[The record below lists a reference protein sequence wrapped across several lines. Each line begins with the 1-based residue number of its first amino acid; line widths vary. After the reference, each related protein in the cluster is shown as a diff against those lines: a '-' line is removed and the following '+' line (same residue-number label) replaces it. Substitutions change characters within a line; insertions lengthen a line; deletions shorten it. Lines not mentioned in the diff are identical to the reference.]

1 MPIRGGAGRPCL
13 LCGSAAR
20 YDWRDE
26 SGGQTVTRKILI
38 ADDERAILDAL
49 GGYLRQAG
57 YQVVTARNG
66 REAMFAFRHEQPDLV
81 ILDVMMPEMDGREA
95 ARWIRR
101 ESAVP
106 LLFLTA
112 RVEEADQ
119 IAGLEIGADEYLTKP
134 FSPPVVVARVR
145 ALLRRVYGELGQEPR
160 LWRAADLELNADT
173 RTVTRAGRRIDLT
186 PSEFALLQALISR
199 PGRVFTREELL
210 ETLPGDAYAIFERT
224 VDVHIK
230 NLRLKIEDDP
240 KAPRCVE
247 TVYGVGY
254 RLRPDDA

>member
-1 MPIRGGAGRPCL
+1 MP
-13 LCGSAAR
+13 
-20 YDWRDE
+20 
-26 SGGQTVTRKILI
+26 VTRKILI

-57 YQVVTARNG
+57 FQVVTARNG
-66 REAMFAFRHEQPDLV
+66 REAVFAFRHEQPDLV
-81 ILDVMMPEMDGREA
+81 VLDVMMPEMDGWEA

-112 RVEEADQ
+112 RVDDADQ
-119 IAGLEIGADEYLTKP
+119 IAGLDIGADEYLTKP

-145 ALLRRVYGELGQEPR
+145 ALLRRAYGELTHETQI
-160 LWRAADLELNADT
+160 WRAGDLELNAET
-173 RTVTRAGRRIDLT
+173 RAVTLAGRRIDLT
-186 PSEFALLQALISR
+186 PSEFALLEALLRR

-210 ETLPGDAYAIFERT
+210 ETLPGDTYAIFERT

-240 KAPRCVE
+240 RTPAYIE

-254 RLRPDDA
+254 RLRPPDA

>member
-1 MPIRGGAGRPCL
+1 M
-13 LCGSAAR
+13 
-20 YDWRDE
+20 
-26 SGGQTVTRKILI
+26 TRKILI
-38 ADDERAILDAL
+38 ADDERGLLDAL

-66 REAMFAFRHEQPDLV
+66 REAVFAFRHEQPDLV
-81 ILDVMMPEMDGREA
+81 VLDVMMPEMDGWEA

-112 RVEEADQ
+112 RVDDADQ

-145 ALLRRVYGELGQEPR
+145 ALLRRAYDELHQEAQV
-160 LWRAADLELNADT
+160 WRAGPLELNAAAH
-173 RTVTRAGRRIDLT
+173 TVRLAGRTIELT
-186 PSEFALLQALISR
+186 PSEFALLQALIQR

-210 ETLPGDAYAIFERT
+210 EALPGDTYAIFERT

-230 NLRLKIEDDP
+230 NLRLKLEEDP
-240 KAPRCVE
+240 KTPRFIE